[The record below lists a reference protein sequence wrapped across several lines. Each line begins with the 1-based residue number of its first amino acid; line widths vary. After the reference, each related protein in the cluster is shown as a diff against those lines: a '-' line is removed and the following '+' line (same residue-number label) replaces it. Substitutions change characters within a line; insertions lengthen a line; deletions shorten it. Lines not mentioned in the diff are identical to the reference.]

1 MNVGELLS
9 KTPEWL
15 ANRQTGIG
23 GSDAGKIMTGN
34 AETLLKLW
42 REKRGEEE
50 GDDLSDILPVQMGT
64 WTEPLN
70 RYWFTKQTGKPVSED
85 MRECRHDNG
94 ISRCELDGWIVG
106 ESAIFEAKHT
116 NAFAKSGEV
125 QEKYYWQ
132 VQHQMACSGA
142 ERCYLSVFFGNM
154 KWECFTIERNDADI
168 ERLLEAEEAFW
179 KHVQD
184 GTPPVVVGAV
194 AAVSHDEMRTV
205 YAPDEP
211 FANEFADFAATWK
224 DNQGASKKF
233 TKADKGLKA
242 LVGSDVKNLFG
253 FGLEFKHGGIDY
265 GQEFIFYFLARIF
278 CN

>member
-1 MNVGELLS
+1 
-9 KTPEWL
+9 
-15 ANRQTGIG
+15 
-23 GSDAGKIMTGN
+23 
-34 AETLLKLW
+34 
-42 REKRGEEE
+42 
-50 GDDLSDILPVQMGT
+50 
-64 WTEPLN
+64 
-70 RYWFTKQTGKPVSED
+70 

-94 ISRCELDGWIVG
+94 ISRCELDGRIVD
-106 ESAIFEAKHT
+106 ENDIVEAKHT
-116 NAFAKSGEV
+116 NAFAKSDEV

-194 AAVSHDEMRTV
+194 ASVPHDEMRTV

-211 FANEFADFAATWK
+211 FANEFADMAGTWK
-224 DNQGASKKF
+224 DNQKASKKF
-233 TKADKGLKA
+233 TKADRGLKA
-242 LVGSDVKNLFG
+242 LIGSDVKNLFG
-253 FGLEFKHGGIDY
+253 FGLEVTRAANGSR
-265 GQEFIFYFLARIF
+265 RIKEKKDA
-278 CN
+278 NTDD